1 MLEAGVTELPP
12 HRSQEEFLAHRRFPE
27 ARNAMLK
34 ALLGTFEHDPFLNRL
49 MIQAARGLMFI
60 MILCLH
66 MRQDE
71 ADRATW
77 LTLKLVKESMAPFK
91 VASPRGL
98 ADLVSRLIETGFL
111 EQLSSP
117 RDRRVRI
124 LRPTEKMFAVD
135 QDWLIA
141 HYAPM
146 QVLFPDPG
154 YAPIMQRDR
163 RFQQIH
169 RLVSASLFPL
179 AAQIYARNPLMVQ
192 FLSRE
197 GGIMV
202 LIKLLD
208 RAGPNGHTTREISYS
223 DIGAGFGISRT
234 QVRKLLQQAETDGLV
249 RFVHGRAISASTRV
263 FDALSRRRPS
273 DGRKGQFVQLTPKLI
288 EAFDRYI
295 ADTMMG
301 HDIVYELALRRAE
314 SM

>member
-1 MLEAGVTELPP
+1 MLQADLRELPP
-12 HRSQEEFLAHRRFPE
+12 HHSQEEFLAHPRFPE
-27 ARNAMLK
+27 ARNAMLR
-34 ALLGTFEHDPFLNRL
+34 ALLGAYEHDPFLNRL
-49 MIQAARGLMFI
+49 QIQAARGFVFI
-60 MILCLH
+60 VILCLH

-91 VASPRGL
+91 LASPRRL
-98 ADLVSRLIETGFL
+98 ADLVSRLIKTGFL

-117 RDRRVRI
+117 RDGRVRI
-124 LRPTEKMFAVD
+124 LRPTDKMFAVD
-135 QDWLIA
+135 QDWMVA

-163 RFQQIH
+163 QFQQIH
-169 RLVSASLFPL
+169 RLVSADLFPL
-179 AAQIYARNPLMVQ
+179 GAQIYARNPLIVQ
-192 FLSRE
+192 FIARE

-202 LIKLLD
+202 LIKLLEL
-208 RAGPNGHTTREISYS
+208 AGPNDLTAREISYS
-223 DIGAGFGISRT
+223 GIGVRFGVSRT
-234 QVRKLLQQAETDGLV
+234 QVRKLLQQAESDGLV
-249 RFVHGRAISASTRV
+249 RLVRG
-263 FDALSRRRPS
+263 
-273 DGRKGQFVQLTPKLI
+273 KGQVVQLTPKLI

-301 HDIVYELALRRAE
+301 HDIVYELALRRAA